1 VEIWLDTVNEEMIQK
16 ALKAGLLYGI
26 TTNPHVLAKSV
37 FSPKKALQ
45 RLLALQPGP
54 VTFQVQAASAE
65 EMLNQGLDY
74 ATLSPRLIIKVPVT
88 SEGYQT
94 IKRLSDQGI
103 PTMATVIFHAY
114 EAIFAST
121 AGACYLAPYFS
132 RMRSNGID
140 ASSEV
145 AQMCAFTRESG
156 RKSKVLVASL
166 KEPEDFKMAVAT
178 KPAAITLNEDLFQ
191 KLFSTSSHTAT
202 ALEKFLS
209 V

>member
-1 VEIWLDTVNEEMIQK
+1 MEIWLDTVNEKIIQK
-16 ALKAGLLYGI
+16 ACEAGLLYGI
-26 TTNPHVLAKSV
+26 TTNPHVLAKSA
-37 FSPKKALQ
+37 FSPRKTLQ
-45 RLLALQPGP
+45 RLLAIQPGP

-65 EMLNQGLDY
+65 EMINQGLDY
-74 ATLSPRLIIKVPVT
+74 AKLSPRLIIKVPVT

-103 PTMATVIFHAY
+103 PTMATVIFHVH

-132 RMRSNGID
+132 RMRLKGID
-140 ASSEV
+140 ANSEV
-145 AQMCAFTRESG
+145 AQMCAFTKESG

-166 KEPEDFKMAVAT
+166 KEPEDFKIAVAA
-178 KPAAITLNEDLFQ
+178 KAAAVTLNEDLFQ
-191 KLFSTSSHTAT
+191 TLFATSSHTAT